1 MKRLKLQ
8 LTDTYTLHF
17 TVTDWQDTKTVMVES
32 QWSEAKNPDVLQTR
46 FQVTLSKE
54 NLKELSKFLSES

>member
-32 QWSEAKNPDVLQTR
+32 QWSGAKNPDVLQTR